1 MELLMLLI
9 TAPFFLLTTCSPKPA
24 IELAVVP
31 GVDLNR
37 YLGKWYEIATIPQ
50 RFQLGCH
57 CVTAEYS
64 LRHDGKVK
72 VVNSCHKDSPTGPFK
87 SVTGQAKVVKG
98 SNNAKLKVSFFWPFW
113 GNYWIINLDQEN
125 YQWAIVTAPSR
136 KTLWILSRTPE
147 MDEDLYEKLVEF
159 CKSAGLNTDLLL
171 KTDQSCHL

>member
-1 MELLMLLI
+1 MKILI
-9 TAPFFLLTTCSPKPA
+9 CTLIIITICCSKTKPDLT
-24 IELAVVP
+24 VVP
-31 GVDLNR
+31 NVDLNR

-64 LRHDGKVK
+64 LRPDGKVK
-72 VVNSCHKDSPTGPFK
+72 FVNSCHKDSSTGPFK
-87 SVTGQAKVVKG
+87 SITGQAKVVKG

-113 GNYWIINLDQEN
+113 GNYWIINLDREN
-125 YQWAIVTAPSR
+125 YQWAIVSAPSR

-147 MDEDLYEKLVEF
+147 MDEDLYEKLVKF
-159 CKSAGLNTDLLL
+159 CKDVGLNTDLLL